1 MVTSVIML
9 QLEGYQSLVK
19 LAHAPLQDIIL
30 EQNSE
35 KVSVTVAIFVFS
47 KRKLRSSS
55 SSSSWLARLTSFTS
69 AEEKRLSSVLCLQPQ
84 NVNNSYVSRFRNQ
97 ITICTE
103 RLALHTL
110 FVNFT
115 LARVLVQ
122 RNSGVLPV
130 LTTRSNDVRDVTT
143 VSITACVF
151 WLYYHLFNFVPA
163 SITVCLI
170 VAVYQI

>member
-69 AEEKRLSSVLCLQPQ
+69 TEEKRLSSVLCLQPQ

-103 RLALHTL
+103 RLALNTL

-115 LARVLVQ
+115 LARVLV
-122 RNSGVLPV
+122 
-130 LTTRSNDVRDVTT
+130 
-143 VSITACVF
+143 
-151 WLYYHLFNFVPA
+151 
-163 SITVCLI
+163 
-170 VAVYQI
+170 